1 MKQIKNHVSKPI
13 FFFIFVR
20 RLNKHSVYTQALK
33 GHKIIIYKFTQCWKI
48 WFDFK
53 MFLKKLKWRDSRDK
67 AFGFHHLNTDYQAGL
82 HWIWVIQVGNKRVF
96 LKTDQSLPKSEGN
109 GSASSPGKSL
119 DVSSF

>member
-1 MKQIKNHVSKPI
+1 MKQIKNHLSKPI

-53 MFLKKLKWRDSRDK
+53 MFLKKLKWRDSRD
-67 AFGFHHLNTDYQAGL
+67 
-82 HWIWVIQVGNKRVF
+82 
-96 LKTDQSLPKSEGN
+96 
-109 GSASSPGKSL
+109 
-119 DVSSF
+119 